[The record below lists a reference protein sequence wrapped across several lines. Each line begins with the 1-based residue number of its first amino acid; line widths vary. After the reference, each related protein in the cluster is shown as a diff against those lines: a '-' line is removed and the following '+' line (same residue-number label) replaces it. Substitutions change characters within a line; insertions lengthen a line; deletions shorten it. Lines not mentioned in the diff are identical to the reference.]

1 LSEIYNQLDNISVPI
16 EYSISPSAQKIF
28 EDYHNDMFSR
38 FQESNDGTKSILDP
52 FLKRWSPS
60 VLKSAILF
68 QYLLDSDSQ
77 TIGETAVMG
86 GISLSL
92 YAEKCTRYLFDR
104 ELGES
109 VHQNK
114 QRKVIEYLA
123 NRGGS
128 VTRHKMLASKLLDGG
143 HNEYD
148 YVLSSLE
155 QSGKLFLETTDG
167 KVTKNSKIVL
177 TENNK

>member
-1 LSEIYNQLDNISVPI
+1 
-16 EYSISPSAQKIF
+16 
-28 EDYHNDMFSR
+28 
-38 FQESNDGTKSILDP
+38 
-52 FLKRWSPS
+52 
-60 VLKSAILF
+60 
-68 QYLLDSDSQ
+68 
-77 TIGETAVMG
+77 MG

-109 VHQNK
+109 THQNK

-123 NRGGS
+123 GRGGT
-128 VTRHKMLASKLLDGG
+128 VTRQRIIASRLLDGG
-143 HNEYD
+143 HSEYD

-155 QSGKLFLETTDG
+155 QSGKLFVETTDG